1 MSEQNVKMTHS
12 DAPEKIFSGEM
23 AAVTVP
29 HEEWGVP
36 QGVPQGVQKSHEVQG
51 TNEKGVDE

>member
-1 MSEQNVKMTHS
+1 MSEQNVNMTHS

-36 QGVPQGVQKSHEVQG
+36 QGVQKSHEVQG